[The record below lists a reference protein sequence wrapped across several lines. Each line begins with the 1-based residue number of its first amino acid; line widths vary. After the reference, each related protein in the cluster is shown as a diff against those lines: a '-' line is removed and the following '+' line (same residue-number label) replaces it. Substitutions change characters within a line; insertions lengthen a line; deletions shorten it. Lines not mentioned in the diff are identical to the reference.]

1 LHNSPT
7 SQDAIEMKIC
17 GTLAARLCFAIA
29 VVVAIE
35 TAIATDFLRRQPVS
49 IGADAVVQ
57 YVRSCRKANGAF
69 GPFDQQYTDAAW
81 NYPAVHTLRLLGV
94 QIPKNEAILDN
105 GLGYPTGHAGCGH
118 WLVYH
123 QAMINWLIAGDS
135 ATRVRTST
143 DEAAKDAVRLVHQGF
158 EVNYYGSPFGSDG
171 NLLFN
176 INGKSTRERFQRATQ
191 LGYYNLSSLYYLLGA
206 LTSDGRRV
214 AGPEELVHYIHKR
227 QAPNGGFVDIR
238 VAGGR
243 PTDNETHIAHTFHA
257 VATLRL
263 LGSDVPN
270 PDECVRF
277 VKSCQVGVP
286 TNDGPELGVGGF
298 LWNPDASLPGNY
310 PDVYYTWAGLQVLHL
325 LEARPDRLRE
335 CVDWVNSLQNH
346 DGGFGDRSGWRS
358 RLYSTYYAVHSLA
371 LLTTMGDTCQG
382 ARSKPDADQAP
393 GVEDDAGTLDS
404 LMGTSL
410 AWAVERGIMTK
421 RVPSPKIDPIP
432 EGVFEIYQG
441 LHKIPVIEPDDLNG
455 LRRRGFHLL
464 ALKSD
469 DLQRAEP
476 LLEAIRKKRLPMDVI
491 LCPEA
496 YPHRLRRFGG
506 PLLHHVGNFTLNP
519 SWDAGQRQKWTTAD
533 ESGRKGLD
541 WDDYQRQVLNPLQ
554 QLGSLCYPE
563 QDFEM
568 EYAYSAYDDG
578 VYGRNGYNAV
588 QAGFNW
594 SPRDF
599 VRVFPWRERYVD
611 KLPAVAD
618 ADAHG
623 DLQKWSPQLDHTRH
637 VYIARGPGYDQFLE
651 ASRNGRVVC
660 VIAEPEG
667 VASGFTYYGH
677 AAAVHY
683 VKKHIDEWK
692 W

>member
-1 LHNSPT
+1 
-7 SQDAIEMKIC
+7 MKIR
-17 GTLAARLCFAIA
+17 GKVAARLCFALAA
-29 VVVAIE
+29 VIAIE
-35 TAIATDFLRRQPVS
+35 TAIAADSLRGESVS
-49 IGADAVVQ
+49 VGADAVVR

-69 GPFDQQYTDAAW
+69 GPFNQECTDAAW
-81 NYPAVHTLRLLGV
+81 NYPAVNTLRLLAV
-94 QIPKNEAILDN
+94 EIPNKKAILQN
-105 GLGYPTGHAGCGH
+105 GLGYPTGHAGYGH

-123 QAMINWLIAGDS
+123 QAMIDWLVVGDS
-135 ATRVRTST
+135 ASRVRPST
-143 DEAAKDAVRLVHQGF
+143 DEAAKDPVKLVHQGF

-176 INGKSTRERFQRATQ
+176 TNGTSTRERFQTATQ
-191 LGYYNLSSLYYLLGA
+191 LGYYNLSSLYYLLAA

-214 AGPEELVHYIHKR
+214 AEPDQLVQFVSER
-227 QAPNGGFVDIR
+227 QAPNGGFVDVR
-238 VAGGR
+238 VADGR
-243 PTDNETHIAHTFHA
+243 PTDREAHIAHTFHA
-257 VATLRL
+257 VAALRL
-263 LGSDVPN
+263 AGSDIPN
-270 PDECVRF
+270 PGECVRF
-277 VKSCQVGVP
+277 VKSCQVQTP
-286 TNDGPELGVGGF
+286 TDDELDLGVGGF

-310 PDVYYTWAGLQVLHL
+310 ADIYYTWAGLQVLHL
-325 LEARPDRLRE
+325 LAARPDQLSE
-335 CVDWVNSLQNH
+335 CADCINSLQNH
-346 DGGFGDRSGWRS
+346 DGGFGDRPGWRS
-358 RLYSTYYAVHSLA
+358 RLYSTFYAVHSLA
-371 LLTTMGDTCQG
+371 LLTAMSD
-382 ARSKPDADQAP
+382 AWREASDKPDADQAL
-393 GVEDDAGTLDS
+393 GVADDVGTLDL
-404 LMGTSL
+404 LMGTSV
-410 AWAVERGIMTK
+410 AWSAERGITTK
-421 RVPSPKIDPIP
+421 RVSSPKIEPIQ
-432 EGVFEIYQG
+432 ENVFGIYQS
-441 LHKIPVIEPDDLNG
+441 LHKIPVIEPNDLEG

-469 DLQRAEP
+469 DLKLADP

-519 SWDAGQRQKWTTAD
+519 NWDARQRQKWVAAD
-533 ESGRKGLD
+533 EAGRKGLD
-541 WDDYQRQVLNPLQ
+541 WADYRRQVLGPLQ

-611 KLPAVAD
+611 KLPPVAD

-637 VYIARGPGYDQFLE
+637 LYIARGPGYDQFLE
-651 ASRNGRVVC
+651 ASKNGRVVC

-667 VASGFTYYGH
+667 VASGFTFYGH
-677 AAAVHY
+677 PAAVDY
-683 VKKHIDEWK
+683 VKKHMDQWK